1 MRHMNTGG
9 VIPTFDLKDRARKA
23 REFAGLEQ
31 EELAS
36 RTGMARSTIARIEQG
51 RNRPRKPS
59 ILAIAV
65 ATGVNYEWL
74 ATGKTPIGGN
84 SGGDDV
90 RHQGLEPRTH
100 WLRSSK
106 VSISKNVA

>member
-9 VIPTFDLKDRARKA
+9 VVPTFDLKDRARKA

-31 EELAS
+31 EELAI

-51 RNRPRKPS
+51 RNRPRRPS

-65 ATGVNYEWL
+65 ATGVDFDWL
-74 ATGKTPIGGN
+74 ETGKTPAGGN
-84 SGGDDV
+84 SGGDIV

-100 WLRSSK
+100 
-106 VSISKNVA
+106 

>member
-31 EELAS
+31 EEL
-36 RTGMARSTIARIEQG
+36 ARSTIARIEQG

-74 ATGKTPIGGN
+74 ATGKTPTGGN

>member
-9 VIPTFDLKDRARKA
+9 VVPTFDLKDRARKA

-31 EELAS
+31 EELAI

-51 RNRPRKPS
+51 RNRPRRPS

-65 ATGVNYEWL
+65 ATGVDFDWL
-74 ATGKTPIGGN
+74 ETGKTPAGGN
-84 SGGDDV
+84 SGGDNV

-100 WLRSSK
+100 WLRPSK
-106 VSISKNVA
+106 VSIRNNVA

>member
-1 MRHMNTGG
+1 MNTGG
-9 VIPTFDLKDRARKA
+9 AVPTFDLKDRARKA

-31 EELAS
+31 EELAI

-51 RNRPRKPS
+51 RNRPRRPS

-65 ATGVNYEWL
+65 ATGVDFDWL
-74 ATGKTPIGGN
+74 ATGKTPTGG
-84 SGGDDV
+84 SGGGDTV

-106 VSISKNVA
+106 VSIRNNVA